1 LNEFKGM
8 VEGKIGEYEVER
20 RSNIETKIDSNTM
33 KELIETYS
41 EKLISRVEL
50 IMKNKK

>member
-1 LNEFKGM
+1 M
-8 VEGKIGEYEVER
+8 VEGKMSELEGDKKSIL
-20 RSNIETKIDSNTM
+20 ETKIDTNMM
-33 KELIETYS
+33 KELLEIYS